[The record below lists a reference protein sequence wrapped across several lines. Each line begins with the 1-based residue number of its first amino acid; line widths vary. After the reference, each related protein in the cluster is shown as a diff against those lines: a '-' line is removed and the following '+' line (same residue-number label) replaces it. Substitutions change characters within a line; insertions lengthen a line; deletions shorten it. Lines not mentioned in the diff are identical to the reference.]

1 MTKSFLDEILNHLM
15 KVDVLSLT
23 EKLKLTETSGL
34 SDQVS
39 ALASVVSAKEK
50 GSDVL
55 LHFLKVSDC
64 PVAQLILH
72 HGNTTHAQQESIP
85 ENPCLCLNVTSI
97 VTRLTAINSTL
108 KCCNPDTA
116 TL

>member
-1 MTKSFLDEILNHLM
+1 MTKSFLDEILSHLM

-23 EKLKLTETSGL
+23 EKIKLTQTSGL

-39 ALASVVSAKEK
+39 ALTSVVSAKEK

-55 LHFLKVSDC
+55 LNFLKVSDC

-72 HGNTTHAQQESIP
+72 YGNATHTQQESMP
-85 ENPCLCLNVTSI
+85 ENLCLNVTSI
-97 VTRLTAINSTL
+97 VTRLTQ
-108 KCCNPDTA
+108 CNKFHFKM
-116 TL
+116 L

>member
-1 MTKSFLDEILNHLM
+1 MTKSFLDEIFSHLM

-23 EKLKLTETSGL
+23 EKIKLTEMSGL

-39 ALASVVSAKEK
+39 ALTSVVSAKEK

-55 LHFLKVSDC
+55 LNFLKVSDC

-72 HGNTTHAQQESIP
+72 HGNTTHAQQESMP
-85 ENPCLCLNVTSI
+85 ENLCLKVASI
-97 VTRLTAINSTL
+97 VTRLTQ
-108 KCCNPDTA
+108 CNRFHFKM
-116 TL
+116 L